1 MAASMYIVVEG
12 EDPGFDIYVNGRALA
27 RNEDALERMA
37 IRLGVRPL
45 IDFFSA
51 DENSMSLLIE
61 EGAGNPDLLQQ
72 LPPPQWFDGE
82 QGLIS
87 IEPLLQVLRDE
98 PSQLGSD
105 GTLLRDELEEFRTVL
120 KKTADRG
127 LRWHLAVSWR

>member
-1 MAASMYIVVEG
+1 
-12 EDPGFDIYVNGRALA
+12 
-27 RNEDALERMA
+27 
-37 IRLGVRPL
+37 
-45 IDFFSA
+45 
-51 DENSMSLLIE
+51 MSLLIE